1 MICCRS
7 CNNSC
12 SYVHRGHKQK
22 HKGAAKGKILT
33 LGENASLQFFRT
45 IPRLFNLLIQVTKSE
60 ESVKCE
66 FLTLEVFLKLLIM
79 DGPLEK

>member
-1 MICCRS
+1 MICCR
-7 CNNSC
+7 SC

-33 LGENASLQFFRT
+33 LGENASLAFFTT
-45 IPRLFNLLIQVTKSE
+45 IPRLFNLLIEVTKPK